1 MGKMKVEG
9 SLSIAWVGCE
19 LKSISLSN
27 DRLHRVDLV
36 QDKGGFS
43 LLELLVG
50 ICLLSIGIMALATLQ
65 SRGIRGNDMGNR
77 TTEAI
82 ALAQD
87 QLEQLV
93 NSATSGNFPLSIPNP
108 NPFSDPNNPIDGTGS
123 GGGIFTRSWEIQND
137 TPVPDAQTI
146 LLTVSWTDIVGQ
158 HIVTINS
165 VITSDSY

>member
-1 MGKMKVEG
+1 MV
-9 SLSIAWVGCE
+9 WVGCE
-19 LKSISLSN
+19 LKSISLAN
-27 DRLHRVDLV
+27 KRLHRVHLLE
-36 QDKGGFS
+36 DKRGFS

-65 SRGIRGNDMGNR
+65 SRGIRGNDIGNR

-93 NSATSGNFPLSIPNP
+93 NSAGAGNFPLSIPNP
-108 NPFSDPNNPIDGTGS
+108 NPFPDPNNPTNGTGS

-137 TPVPDAQTI
+137 TPIPDSQTI
-146 LLTVSWTDIVGQ
+146 LLTVSWMDIIGQ
-158 HIVTINS
+158 HSVTVNS